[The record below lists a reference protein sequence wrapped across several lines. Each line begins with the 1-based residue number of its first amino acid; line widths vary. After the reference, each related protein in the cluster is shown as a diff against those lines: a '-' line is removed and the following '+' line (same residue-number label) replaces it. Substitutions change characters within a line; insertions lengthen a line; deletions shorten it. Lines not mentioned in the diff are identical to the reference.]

1 MQARRGVE
9 QPVAA
14 RPGHGAI
21 GPVVHRKHHHAAATT
36 FGVAIGK
43 LPKKAEA
50 FAALAGTLAVVL

>member
-1 MQARRGVE
+1 MKTTFAFPGDDGWDKRRVKR
-9 QPVAA
+9 AL
-14 RPGHGAI
+14 AI
-21 GPVVHRKHHHAAATT
+21 TAAAIT